1 MKKILS
7 VHAPPPLHWV
17 GDGFPVRSLFHYANH
32 GRHLDPFLLLDHA
45 APTRFPPSAKRR
57 GVGMHPHRGFETVT
71 IVYQGEAAHKDT
83 AGNSGHIG
91 PGDVQWMTAASGILH
106 EEYHSERM
114 TREGGVFEVAQL
126 WVNLPARLKMSTPGY
141 QAIVAGDIP
150 VAELAEG
157 AGSARVIA
165 GTYAGASGPA
175 RTHSPML
182 VADLRLRAGA
192 THRLVVP
199 DGWSLGLVAM
209 EGDAALHGGTPLRF
223 GQLAIFE
230 RRGTQ
235 VDVSAVTDVTVL
247 VLAGEPLGEPV
258 VGHGPFVMNTEAE
271 IHAAFADFRAGKMG
285 IPR

>member
-7 VHAPPPLHWV
+7 VHAPPPVHWV

-32 GRHLDPFLLLDHA
+32 GRHLDPFLMLDHA
-45 APTRFPPSAKRR
+45 APTPFPPSSQRR
-57 GVGMHPHRGFETVT
+57 DIGMHPHRGIETVT
-71 IVYQGEAAHKDT
+71 LVYQGEAAHRDT
-83 AGNSGHIG
+83 AGNSGEIG
-91 PGDVQWMTAASGILH
+91 PGDVQWMTAGSGLLH

-114 TREGGVFEVAQL
+114 GREGGVLEVAQL
-126 WVNLPARLKMSTPGY
+126 WVNLPARLKMSAPGY

-150 VAELAEG
+150 VVDLPDG
-157 AGSARVIA
+157 AGSVRVITGA
-165 GTYAGASGPA
+165 YAGATGPT

-199 DGWSLGLVAM
+199 EGWSLGLVAM
-209 EGDAALHGGTPLRF
+209 AGDAALQGGTPLRF
-223 GQLAIFE
+223 GQLAIFARE
-230 RRGTQ
+230 GTQ
-235 VDVSAVTDVTVL
+235 VDVTAVTDATVL

-258 VGHGPFVMNTEAE
+258 VGQGPFVMNTEAE

-285 IPR
+285 SPA